1 MKSLKKITAIALTSA
16 MLTGIAACNSQQ
28 TQETSVTSDT
38 SIINIETGVT
48 GETSASGDGPQI
60 TNENGEFLIDGET
73 FEQRYGSQLDSY
85 LNHQYTF
92 DDIKIPLDE
101 SNYYMIHQFVEF
113 NNMAKSGYDLPMT
126 SEGLVDLS
134 YEISDGIDVEGYE
147 ISTVGDMM
155 LSYAEV
161 SIACTYIC
169 LDLGK
174 EYGIEISDRTYK
186 KTEDQI
192 EAVRSLATETGLTLD
207 QFLSVNYGPGFT
219 EQDFRDILINYYYYE
234 DFVDAYPIP
243 EELAEVPVV
252 VHALFEAREG
262 LITPDEDTAASN
274 SAADFLASCTS
285 PDDIMTKGTE
295 LAEEKIVAECAQY
308 QVVRGKFVKEFQD
321 WAYDES
327 RQVGDMGIVK
337 TSFGYHVMGFL
348 GTEPLSEEDRRYLA
362 SELAS
367 DEIYSVFYAEV
378 HDFGTKDE
386 YAAPVPIIDESAET
400 EESVVESLQLDEN
413 GNIII
418 ETTASDPALK
428 IGADKE
434 SKGVMVTRIIAA
446 CVGGVAIF
454 AIIGLIIAT
463 VAGDK
468 KKKNEDADDQDDF
481 SEETAETE
489 NKEETKAEPKEE
501 KIETKE

>member
-1 MKSLKKITAIALTSA
+1 MKSLRKITAIALTAA
-16 MLTGIAACNSQQ
+16 MTASFAACNSKQ

-38 SIINIETGVT
+38 SVINIETGAT
-48 GETSASGDGPQI
+48 GETSASGAETQI

-73 FEQRYGSQLDSY
+73 FEERYGSQLGSY

-92 DDIKIPLDE
+92 DDIKIPQEE

-113 NNMAKSGYDLPMT
+113 NNMAKGGYDLPLT

-134 YEISDGIDVEGYE
+134 YEFSDGLDVEGYD
-147 ISTVGDMM
+147 ITNVGDMM
-155 LSYAEV
+155 KSYAEV

-174 EYGIEISDRTYK
+174 EYGIEISDRTYS

-192 EAVRSLATETGLTLD
+192 EVVRTLATDTGLTLD

-243 EELAEVPVV
+243 EELTEVPTV

-262 LITPDEDTAASN
+262 LTTPDEDTAAYN
-274 SAADFLASCTS
+274 SASEFLASCMTT
-285 PDDIMTKGTE
+285 DDIMTKGTK

-308 QVVRGKFVKEFQD
+308 QVVKGKFVKEFQD
-321 WAYDES
+321 WAYDET

-348 GTEPLSEEDRRYLA
+348 GMEPLSDEERNYLA

-378 HDFGTKDE
+378 HDFGTDDE
-386 YAAPVPIIDESAET
+386 YSDPVPVVGETVET
-400 EESVVESLQLDEN
+400 EETVAESLRLDEN

-418 ETTASDPALK
+418 ETTATDPALK

-463 VAGDK
+463 IAGDK
-468 KKKNEDADDQDDF
+468 KKKDEETDDETEDF
-481 SEETAETE
+481 SEETI
-489 NKEETKAEPKEE
+489 KAEPKVEPKKE
-501 KIETKE
+501 KKKED